1 MSVTASLGA
10 FAAIASLTALA
21 RRSLRGADSGS
32 VAPTGVAGA
41 DALMN
46 GGLPKA
52 GLVELLVSSEEAC
65 AVRLMEG
72 AVAHLGDALWILA
85 DRGARP
91 AARDCIAAGVDLA
104 GQLLVTPPS
113 GREAFEA
120 AEAAAASG
128 EFRAVIAFLPPL
140 APEADRV
147 AMRRL
152 ALAAENFRVLV
163 AAIRTTA
170 MVCTTPCGR
179 LRLMLTPAA
188 GGTVRLRALGGAS
201 AAREAVLHREDFAPA
216 RRPEAFTPAPGVPSD
231 PSLFPELPS
240 GAMPAPAL

>member
-120 AEAAAASG
+120 AEAASKAS
-128 EFRAVIAFLPPL
+128 
-140 APEADRV
+140 
-147 AMRRL
+147 
-152 ALAAENFRVLV
+152 
-163 AAIRTTA
+163 
-170 MVCTTPCGR
+170 R
-179 LRLMLTPAA
+179 LRRTALRCAALRSPRRTSESSSPRSARRRWSARPPA
-188 GGTVRLRALGGAS
+188 GGCASCSRPPRAERFACARSAGPQRRAKRFCIERTSLRRGAPRPSPRLRAFPPTPRS
-201 AAREAVLHREDFAPA
+201 SRSFRAAPCP
-216 RRPEAFTPAPGVPSD
+216 RPRSDLSPPGEPR
-231 PSLFPELPS
+231 
-240 GAMPAPAL
+240 

>member
-65 AVRLMEG
+65 AVRLREG

-201 AAREAVLHREDFAPA
+201 AAREAILHREDFAPA